1 MKVPYSLDVDYNACK
16 HEGARSFCQLI
27 PAALRDFAAIK
38 FTVIYPKGAILFL
51 EGQEARGVF
60 VLCQGEVK
68 LSISSREGKKLI
80 IRIVQTGEILGLIA
94 ALAGSPYEATAE
106 AIYPCETAF
115 VRRDDF
121 LRLITK
127 YPQASQI
134 VAKQISSQY
143 QATYEQLRTVGLSS
157 SVHKKLARLLLSWS
171 ASMAETRDGAIIR
184 LPLTHEEMAEFIGTT
199 RETVTRTLSE
209 FRHRHLIELHGST
222 LTIPSRAAL
231 ETFVGA

>member
-60 VLCQGEVK
+60 VLRQGEVK

-94 ALAGSPYEATAE
+94 ALAGSPYEVTAE

-121 LRLITK
+121 LRLRDSGLLHNESLLI
-127 YPQASQI
+127 
-134 VAKQISSQY
+134 
-143 QATYEQLRTVGLSS
+143 LSS
-157 SVHKKLARLLLSWS
+157 PASVFAH
-171 ASMAETRDGAIIR
+171 
-184 LPLTHEEMAEFIGTT
+184 F
-199 RETVTRTLSE
+199 VTP
-209 FRHRHLIELHGST
+209 FAPCQFHQNQD
-222 LTIPSRAAL
+222 
-231 ETFVGA
+231 F